1 MGRRLLKWSLSLLAV
16 FLLLPVL
23 LYWIADAWLESSGGR
38 QMLEQELG
46 ARFGMSVQLNGEF
59 DLMLLPDIGVSGTD
73 LVIGGGAEPGAAFA
87 SSSEFEVS
95 VALRPLLSRRV
106 VVDWIRLT
114 GGRVYP
120 DRYSPSGEA
129 ASTQNSKLPEIRE
142 LTLRDFELV
151 LDPDETSVLRVQSL
165 RVVDFA
171 EKRQTG
177 FALDVENL
185 LQVQGW
191 LIWDTAGSKI
201 EFGDVQFDMG
211 GQLLRGEACLQL
223 LEPPLLNAVLVAE
236 QFDFDRFRESLPA
249 QWQVGGAEDS
259 GDLPLD
265 IRARFTVD
273 ELRSNGVVARGV
285 VLNLGPELVDATV
298 CGSD

>member
-1 MGRRLLKWSLSLLAV
+1 MGRKLLKWSLSLLTV

-46 ARFGMSVQLNGEF
+46 KRFGMSVQLTGEF

-73 LVIGGGAEPGAAFA
+73 LVIGGGVLPGALFA

-95 VALRPLLSRRV
+95 VALWPLLSRRV

-114 GGRVYP
+114 GGRVHP
-120 DRYSPSGEA
+120 DRYSPSGES
-129 ASTQNSKLPEIRE
+129 ASTPNSQLPEIRE

-151 LDPDETSVLRVQSL
+151 LDPDEISVLRLQSL

-171 EKRQTG
+171 EKRQAG
-177 FALDVENL
+177 FALDMENL

-191 LIWDTAGSKI
+191 LIWDTARSNI
-201 EFGDVQFDMG
+201 EFGDVQFDME

-223 LEPPLLNAVLVAE
+223 LEPPLLTAVLVAE
-236 QFDFDRFRESLPA
+236 QFDFDRFRESLPEL
-249 QWQVGGAEDS
+249 WQVGEAEDG

-285 VLNLGPELVDATV
+285 VLNLGPELTDTTV